1 LLLLSVVWG
10 FTIVADSAQF
20 SALVT
25 EYTARTH
32 VGTAL
37 TLQTSAGFLL
47 TMVSMRLVPH
57 VGVLDGWKWAFVM
70 LAPGP
75 VLGALAMRALVKQP
89 AASFQK
95 QARS

>member
-1 LLLLSVVWG
+1 
-10 FTIVADSAQF
+10 
-20 SALVT
+20 
-25 EYTARTH
+25 
-32 VGTAL
+32 
-37 TLQTSAGFLL
+37 
-47 TMVSMRLVPH
+47 
-57 VGVLDGWKWAFVM
+57 VM